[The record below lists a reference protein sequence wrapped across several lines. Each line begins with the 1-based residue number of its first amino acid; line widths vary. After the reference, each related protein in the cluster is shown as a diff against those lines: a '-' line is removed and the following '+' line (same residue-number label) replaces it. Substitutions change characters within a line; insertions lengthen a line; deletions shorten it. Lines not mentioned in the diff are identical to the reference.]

1 MAPRL
6 IFHIGC
12 PKTGSSSIQASLV
25 GLHNEDWLYIHTVKT
40 GNESGPICTAFGD
53 KPWKKR
59 SHKLAGRDRTE
70 TEYLGSQFRENYAKL
85 ISSSRAYSQ
94 LISAEDI
101 SGFQESELL
110 RLRNFALSLDRQPM
124 VVAYLRPVASWLE
137 SAFQQRLKSKTY
149 TILQSDSLASA
160 LKSKLPPY
168 SLLVS
173 RLHTVFG
180 QDNVSLYAFDP
191 KTFPG
196 HDVVVDFCLRL
207 GVRANFKLFKRVN
220 ERVSLLSMKVIALA
234 SLQPL
239 SDGGLPDVYRDGP
252 LAQNRSNVVQAIV
265 SEYSSEPK
273 FIISPDLL
281 NQITQDHQGDYD
293 SLSKYIK
300 SHAPFSLLS
309 LNNHTV
315 DCSQSVSSFDDLCSF
330 TPSERDRLLVT
341 LQSNGLI
348 RSTSCSLNDQQ
359 LALKICKL
367 FS

>member
-1 MAPRL
+1 MTPRL

-25 GLHNEDWLYIHTVKT
+25 GLHNEDWYYISTVRT
-40 GNESGPICTAFGD
+40 GNESGPIYTAFKD
-53 KPWKKR
+53 KPWKNR
-59 SHKLAGRDRTE
+59 RHILANHDRTQV
-70 TEYLGSQFRENYAKL
+70 EYLAIQTREHYAQL

-101 SGFQESELL
+101 SGFTETELL
-110 RLRNFALSLDRQPM
+110 HLRDFAYSLNRQPL

-137 SAFQQRLKSKTY
+137 SAFQQRLKSRTY
-149 TILQSDSLASA
+149 TCLQADSLASA
-160 LKSKLPPY
+160 IELQLPSY
-168 SLLVS
+168 QSLVS
-173 RLHTVFG
+173 CLHTVFE
-180 QDNVSLYAFDP
+180 QNNVSLYAFDP
-191 KTFPG
+191 KTFPS

-207 GVRANFKLFKRVN
+207 GVRANYKTFRRVN
-220 ERVSLLSMKVIALA
+220 ERVSLLSMKVITLA

-252 LAQNRSNVVQAIV
+252 LAQNRGSVVQAIV

-273 FIISPDLL
+273 FKISPDLL
-281 NQITQDHQGDYD
+281 NQITQGYQADYA
-293 SLSKYIK
+293 SLSQYIK

-309 LNNHTV
+309 LKDHTV
-315 DCSQSVSSFDDLCSF
+315 DCPQPVSSFDDLCRF
-330 TPSERDRLLVT
+330 TSAERDRLLMT

-348 RSTSCSLNDQQ
+348 QITSCSFSDQQ
-359 LALKICKL
+359 LAAKICQL